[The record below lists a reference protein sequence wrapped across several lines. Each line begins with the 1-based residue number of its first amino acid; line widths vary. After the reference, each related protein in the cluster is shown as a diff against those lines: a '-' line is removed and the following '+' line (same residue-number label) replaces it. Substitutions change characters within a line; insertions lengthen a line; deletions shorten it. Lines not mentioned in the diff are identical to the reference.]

1 MEEEIQYCKS
11 PLLDPSLFPVGSA
24 TFLNPNYNVL
34 PFLCNL
40 LQVAN
45 DETVSP
51 VLVEQPEFDIT
62 PFTDFSGLLGVG
74 DPRISLGAMMSAT
87 FIHFLPKVIAQT
99 ELLQAGGTQVI
110 DNYICDADGNTIKQS
125 QTIPVLLS
133 LDLTGQKPYKFGAID
148 IPPIKESVEE
158 LLKRFTPEDVKD
170 FVKNYF
176 SKATKEHAKYFVD
189 FINQHYIP
197 VGWQIEL
204 KYVNFSKT
212 FYVEMSYQNKKI
224 YLRYYPDVKEEVAKL
239 FGITKITAYMNVPR
253 MNSNIQAYALS
264 SKIEDYKVIMES
276 NQKQNDFISYIAN
289 NYMEDS
295 TQTFSYF
302 MSNSATNLDHF
313 KNMSQM
319 ANTMSSQV
327 STINV

>member
-148 IPPIKESVEE
+148 IPPIQDPIED
-158 LLKRFTPEDVKD
+158 LLKRFGPEDVKD

-176 SKATKEHAKYFVD
+176 GKATKEHAKYFVD

-197 VGWQIEL
+197 AGWEIEL
-204 KYVNFSKT
+204 KYIDYSKV
-212 FYVEMSYQNKKI
+212 FYVEMSLQNKKI
-224 YLRYYPDVKEEVAKL
+224 YLRYHHDVKEEVAKL
-239 FGITKITAYMNVPR
+239 FGLTSISAYLNVPR
-253 MNSNIQAYALS
+253 MNSNIQATAIS
-264 SKIEDYKVIMES
+264 SDIKDYKMLMENES
-276 NQKQNDFISYIAN
+276 EKLKFIDYISK
-289 NYMEDS
+289 NYTEDS

-302 MSNSATNLDHF
+302 MSNSASNLNHF
-313 KNMSQM
+313 KQMHQM
-319 ANTMSSQV
+319 ATTMSAQT
-327 STINV
+327 STIYV